1 MQDEDYDQIL
11 NVLDYY
17 IYDYDTYLDDNTSR
31 YSNREDEEPQNIYV
45 DNLYQFSPEPVLP
58 YDDKFYRTFFKA
70 PRHDH
75 SESLVLPPVQEVI
88 YHSDSGNDLAERVRD
103 KKSLILPTED
113 RNTHQ
118 TVNFNQ
124 LFVPSRRIQVLYYVF
139 SKRLS
144 YSI

>member
-17 IYDYDTYLDDNTSR
+17 IYDYDTYLDDNASR

-45 DNLYQFSPEPVLP
+45 DNLYQFSPGPVLP
-58 YDDKFYRTFFKA
+58 YDDKFYRTFFKVS
-70 PRHDH
+70 RHDH

-113 RNTHQ
+113 GNNRQ

-124 LFVPSRRIQVLYYVF
+124 LFVPSRRIQVLILWF
-139 SKRLS
+139 
-144 YSI
+144 

>member
-17 IYDYDTYLDDNTSR
+17 IYDYDTYLDDNASR

-45 DNLYQFSPEPVLP
+45 DNLYQFSREPVLP
-58 YDDKFYRTFFKA
+58 YDHKFYRTFFKA

-75 SESLVLPPVQEVI
+75 SKSLVLPPVQEVI
-88 YHSDSGNDLAERVRD
+88 YHSDSENDLEERVRD
-103 KKSLILPTED
+103 KKSLILPTDD
-113 RNTHQ
+113 RNTRQ

-124 LFVPSRRIQVLYYVF
+124 LFVPSRRIQVLILWF
-139 SKRLS
+139 
-144 YSI
+144 